1 MKESG
6 SSLSCHGVISL
17 HNILAV
23 LPTYQSIITV
33 FSLKKKKGGV
43 LVAKH
48 FYKPECS
55 VLRS

>member
-1 MKESG
+1 MKETG

-33 FSLKKKKGGV
+33 FSLKKKRGGG
-43 LVAKH
+43 AGG
-48 FYKPECS
+48 
-55 VLRS
+55 